1 MTVFCLRSLLE
12 LTIDYCKKYHVL
24 LAPEKTKLLAFSTPK
39 HRSDINYL
47 QLVNSIKISGTPI
60 TFAGTAEHVGLV
72 RSSDNS
78 NLPHI
83 LDRISNHKRA
93 LFGVLSAGLAKHH
106 NTNPAASLRVQNIY
120 ALPALLSGLGSI
132 QLSSSDTDVLE
143 KHFKNTLRCL
153 MKLPEKCPDPVVY
166 FLAGSVPLHAHIH
179 MKQMNIFGMIT
190 RLPGN
195 ILNILAHRI
204 LLSESDTTKSW
215 FIHVRHLC
223 TKYDLPSPLQL
234 LDNPPSKTT
243 FKNLVSKKIVDHWT
257 AHLRQEA
264 SEKTSLELFKPNF
277 MSLSAP
283 HPLWTSCSSNP
294 YEVKKAI
301 IQATLLSGRYKTDYL
316 ARHWY
321 KSNPNG
327 FCLLCPGKYLFG
339 TVQHLLLHC
348 EALADTRSKQV
359 EFWSAHA
366 SKDAHL
372 HQLLS
377 DLLQASPLL
386 LAQFLLD
393 PSVVPQAII
402 LLQRRIVT
410 LPTLFYLTRTWC
422 FGIHRKRLQLLG
434 RYNYL

>member
-1 MTVFCLRSLLE
+1 
-12 LTIDYCKKYHVL
+12 
-24 LAPEKTKLLAFSTPK
+24 
-39 HRSDINYL
+39 
-47 QLVNSIKISGTPI
+47 
-60 TFAGTAEHVGLV
+60 
-72 RSSDNS
+72 
-78 NLPHI
+78 
-83 LDRISNHKRA
+83 
-93 LFGVLSAGLAKHH
+93 
-106 NTNPAASLRVQNIY
+106 
-120 ALPALLSGLGSI
+120 
-132 QLSSSDTDVLE
+132 
-143 KHFKNTLRCL
+143 
-153 MKLPEKCPDPVVY
+153 
-166 FLAGSVPLHAHIH
+166 
-179 MKQMNIFGMIT
+179 
-190 RLPGN
+190 
-195 ILNILAHRI
+195 
-204 LLSESDTTKSW
+204 
-215 FIHVRHLC
+215 
-223 TKYDLPSPLQL
+223 
-234 LDNPPSKTT
+234 
-243 FKNLVSKKIVDHWT
+243 
-257 AHLRQEA
+257 
-264 SEKTSLELFKPNF
+264 

-301 IQATLLSGRYKTDYL
+301 IQTTLLSGRCKTDYH
-316 ARHWY
+316 ARHWD

-366 SKDAHL
+366 SKDVHL